1 MEVNVTMQWVY
12 SNQIVKKRIQ
22 KLSAVS
28 SNLCIADRHV

>member
-1 MEVNVTMQWVY
+1 MEVNVTMQMVY
-12 SNQIVKKRIQ
+12 SKQIVKKQIQ